1 MSGPNAI
8 ISHDRANL
16 GDDDMTARATRVA
29 IVAFER
35 IRPFHLSVPCAVFGE
50 AAGAE
55 PLFDVRVCAAE
66 PGELRSQI
74 GFTIGTKYG
83 LTELARA
90 QIVVVPSWR
99 DASEP
104 APPALLTALRRAH
117 RRGALIVGLCLGAYV
132 LAEAGLLDGRR
143 ATTHWRWAEHF
154 ARRFPQVRVDPN
166 VLYVDEGDVLT
177 SAGTAA
183 GIDCCLHV
191 VRKQFGAEASNRI
204 ARTLVVPPHRQGSQA
219 QYIEQ
224 PVLVSASASPLAKAM
239 DWAARHLDAAHS
251 VDSLAA
257 RALMSRR
264 SFTRHF
270 RQHTGT
276 TVGQWLLG
284 QRLVLAQRL
293 LETTAQPIGRIAE
306 RAGFGSSVSLRQHFD
321 SAFNTTPSM
330 YRREFRGS

>member
-1 MSGPNAI
+1 MA
-8 ISHDRANL
+8 A
-16 GDDDMTARATRVA
+16 ARVA
-29 IVAFER
+29 IVAFGQ

-50 AAGAE
+50 PAGTEA

-66 PGELRSQI
+66 PGELRSQA
-74 GFTIGTKYG
+74 GFSIGTRYG
-83 LTELARA
+83 LRELARA
-90 QIVVVPSWR
+90 DIVVVPSWR
-99 DASEP
+99 DPQETPP
-104 APPALLTALRRAH
+104 APLLAALRRAH

-143 ATTHWRWAEHF
+143 ATTHWRWAERF
-154 ARRFPQVRVDPN
+154 AQRYPAVRVDSN

-191 VRKQFGAEASNRI
+191 VRQRLGAETANRI

-224 PVLVSASASPLAKAM
+224 PVLASASEGPLAKTL
-239 DWAARHLDAAHS
+239 DWATRHLDAPHS
-251 VDSLAA
+251 LDSLAT
-257 RALMSRR
+257 RAAMSRR

-276 TVGQWLLG
+276 TVGRWLLG
-284 QRLVLAQRL
+284 QRLALAQRL
-293 LETTAQPIGRIAE
+293 LETTAQPIERIAE
-306 RAGFGSSVSLRQHFD
+306 RAGFGTPLSLRQHFGN
-321 SAFNTTPSM
+321 AFHTTPSM
-330 YRREFRGS
+330 YRREFRGV

>member
-1 MSGPNAI
+1 MAKI
-8 ISHDRANL
+8 K
-16 GDDDMTARATRVA
+16 VA
-29 IVAFER
+29 IAAFDG

-66 PGELRSQI
+66 PGELRSQV
-74 GFTIGTKYG
+74 GFTIGTRYG
-83 LTELARA
+83 LRELERA

-104 APPALLTALRRAH
+104 APPLLLAALRRAQQ
-117 RRGALIVGLCLGAYV
+117 RGALIVGLCLGAYV

-143 ATTHWRWAEHF
+143 ATTHWRWTELF
-154 ARRFPQVRVDPN
+154 AQRYPRVQVDPG

-191 VRKQFGAEASNRI
+191 VRKQFGAEVANRI

-224 PVLVSASASPLAKAM
+224 PVLETASAGPLAKTL
-239 DWAARHLDAAHS
+239 DWAARHLGATHS
-251 VDSLAA
+251 LDSLAA
-257 RALMSRR
+257 KALMSRR

-276 TVGQWLLG
+276 TVGQWLLS
-284 QRLVLAQRL
+284 QRLALAQRL
-293 LETTAQPIGRIAE
+293 LETTAQPVERIAE
-306 RAGFGSSVSLRQHFD
+306 RAGFGSPLSMRHHFGV
-321 SAFNTTPSM
+321 AFNTTPSL
-330 YRREFRGS
+330 YRREFRGD

>member
-1 MSGPNAI
+1 MA
-8 ISHDRANL
+8 L
-16 GDDDMTARATRVA
+16 VKVA
-29 IVAFER
+29 IAAFDD

-66 PGELRSQI
+66 SGELRSHA
-74 GFTIGTKYG
+74 GFTIGTHHG
-83 LTELARA
+83 LRELERA

-99 DASEP
+99 DAHEP
-104 APPALLTALRRAH
+104 APAPLLASLQRVH
-117 RRGALIVGLCLGAYV
+117 RRGALVVGLCLGAYV

-143 ATTHWRWAEHF
+143 ATTHWRWTEQF
-154 ARRFPQVRVDPN
+154 AQRFPQVQVDPG
-166 VLYVDEGDVLT
+166 VLYVDQGNVLT

-191 VRKQFGAEASNRI
+191 VRREFGAEVANRI

-224 PVLVSASASPLAKAM
+224 PVLAATSEGPLSKTLG
-239 DWAARHLDAAHS
+239 WAARHLDTAHS
-251 VDSLAA
+251 LDSLAA
-257 RALMSRR
+257 RAAMSRR

-276 TVGQWLLG
+276 TVTQWLLS
-284 QRLVLAQRL
+284 QRLILAQRL
-293 LETTAQPIGRIAE
+293 LETTAQSIERIAE
-306 RAGFGSSVSLRQHFD
+306 RAGFGSALSMRHHFSV
-321 SAFNTTPSM
+321 AFNTTPSM
-330 YRREFRGS
+330 YRREFRGG

>member
-1 MSGPNAI
+1 MAKI
-8 ISHDRANL
+8 K
-16 GDDDMTARATRVA
+16 VA
-29 IVAFER
+29 IAAFNG

-55 PLFDVRVCAAE
+55 PLFDVRVCAVE

-74 GFTIGTKYG
+74 GFTIGTRYG
-83 LTELARA
+83 LRELERAR
-90 QIVVVPSWR
+90 IVVVPSWR
-99 DASEP
+99 DASES
-104 APPALLTALRRAH
+104 APPPLLAALRRAH
-117 RRGALIVGLCLGAYV
+117 QRGALIVGLCLGACV
-132 LAEAGLLDGRR
+132 LAEAGLLDGHR
-143 ATTHWRWAEHF
+143 ATTHWRWTELF
-154 ARRFPQVRVDPN
+154 AQRYPRVQVDPG

-191 VRKQFGAEASNRI
+191 VRKQFGAEVANRT

-224 PVLVSASASPLAKAM
+224 PVSATASAGPLAKTL
-239 DWAARHLDAAHS
+239 DWAAHHLDAAHS
-251 VDSLAA
+251 LDSLAA
-257 RALMSRR
+257 KALMSRR

-284 QRLVLAQRL
+284 QRLALAQRL
-293 LETTAQPIGRIAE
+293 LETTAQPVERIAE
-306 RAGFGSSVSLRQHFD
+306 RAGFGSALSMRQHFGL
-321 SAFNTTPSM
+321 AFNTTPSL
-330 YRREFRGS
+330 YRREFRGA

>member
-1 MSGPNAI
+1 M
-8 ISHDRANL
+8 RKQ
-16 GDDDMTARATRVA
+16 RVA
-29 IVAFER
+29 IVAFDG

-50 AAGAE
+50 PAGGE

-74 GFTIGTKYG
+74 GFVIGTKHG
-83 LTELARA
+83 LAGLASA
-90 QIVVVPSWR
+90 DIVVVPSWR
-99 DASEP
+99 DAQE
-104 APPALLTALRRAH
+104 APPPRLLAALRRAH
-117 RRGALIVGLCLGAYV
+117 ARGALLVGLCLGAYV

-143 ATTHWRWAEHF
+143 ATTHWRWAERF
-154 ARRFPQVRVDPN
+154 ARRYPLIRVDPG

-191 VRKQFGAEASNRI
+191 VRKLFGAQASNRI

-224 PVLVSASASPLAKAM
+224 PVPDSASAGPLAQTL
-239 DWAARHLDAAHS
+239 DWAARHLDAPHS
-251 VDSLAA
+251 LDSLAA

-284 QRLVLAQRL
+284 QRLALAQRL
-293 LETTAQPIGRIAE
+293 LETTAQPIERIAE
-306 RAGFGSSVSLRQHFD
+306 RAGFGTPLSLRQHFA
-321 SAFNTTPSM
+321 SAFDTTPSM
-330 YRREFRGS
+330 YRREFRGG